1 LIGLD
6 TNVLVRFI
14 VRDDLPQTKA
24 ATRLIEARCTAET
37 PGLVSSIV
45 LCEIVWVLSRGYGY
59 SRGEVAEVLRRI
71 LSVQELRV
79 HRPDLAWRVMQRFEA
94 GRADFADY
102 LIGLSNR
109 EEKAQI
115 TFTFDAKAAQ
125 SDLFATVPL
134 DD

>member
-1 LIGLD
+1 
-6 TNVLVRFI
+6 
-14 VRDDLPQTKA
+14 
-24 ATRLIEARCTAET
+24 
-37 PGLVSSIV
+37 
-45 LCEIVWVLSRGYGY
+45 
-59 SRGEVAEVLRRI
+59 
-71 LSVQELRV
+71 
-79 HRPDLAWRVMQRFEA
+79 MQRFEA